1 MAKGK
6 SHWIAG
12 AIKHPGAL
20 TETAKKHGGV
30 KSGGG
35 LKSSFVKAASSGK
48 YGKKTQQRANLAK
61 TLKHMK
67 KK

>member
-6 SHWIAG
+6 SHWIQG
-12 AIKHPGAL
+12 AIKHKGAL

-30 KSGGG
+30 KKEGG
-35 LKSSFVKAASSGK
+35 LKPSFLAEASSGK

-61 TLKHMK
+61 TLKRMK
-67 KK
+67 K